1 MRVTELRLQGVLL
14 LEPRVP
20 RDERGFFLETWSR
33 ERYAA
38 AGLDVDFVQDNVSFS
53 RRGVLR
59 GLHYQN
65 PTPQG
70 KLVTVL
76 QGAVFDVA
84 VDLRVGSPTF
94 ADWIGVNLSAGNLCQ
109 LYIPEGF
116 AHGFLVTSET
126 AVFSY
131 KCTAPYAPEHE
142 RSVRWDDPEIGIEW
156 PTHRP
161 TLSPKDAAAPRLQQ
175 VTGDHLFAA
184 KAERTGPPFA
194 PRTALR

>member
-1 MRVTELRLQGVLL
+1 MRVTELRLPGVLL
-14 LEPRVP
+14 LEPRVL
-20 RDERGFFLETWSR
+20 RDDRGCFVETWNR

-38 AGLDVDFVQDNVSFS
+38 AGLDIGFVQDNVSVS
-53 RRGVLR
+53 RCGVLR

-70 KLVTVL
+70 KLVSVL
-76 QGAVFDVA
+76 HGVVFDVA

-94 ADWIGVNLSAGNLCQ
+94 AGWLGVDLSADNLRQ

-131 KCTAPYAPEHE
+131 KCTATYAPEHE

-156 PTHRP
+156 PTDQP
-161 TLSPKDAAAPRLQQ
+161 TLSPKDATAPRLQQ
-175 VTGDHLFAA
+175 VAADHLFVA
-184 KAERTGPPFA
+184 KPERIDAVFSSRPVA
-194 PRTALR
+194 R